1 MTGTDTDKPRRKRYS
16 RVRIQADVHVNQFE
30 PEDMGIPYV
39 GITVDGLRVVSTGKR
54 EDLARMKGDIAR
66 LISEFAI
73 HAMSAG
79 QPIKEY
85 RIP

>member
-1 MTGTDTDKPRRKRYS
+1 
-16 RVRIQADVHVNQFE
+16 
-30 PEDMGIPYV
+30 MGIPYV
-39 GITVDGLRVVSTGKR
+39 GITVDGLNVVSTGKR
-54 EDLARMKGDIAR
+54 EDLALFKADIAR